1 MLGLLYTAL
10 SDYTLRTVILGSAIV
25 GIVAGSLGCF
35 AVLKR
40 QSLLGDA
47 ISHAALPGIALAF
60 LLTLSKNP
68 IVLLLGAAI
77 AGWIGTLLVMLFT
90 KTTKTKEDAALGII
104 LSVFFGFGIFLLTI
118 IQKLPSSNK
127 SGLATFLFGN
137 ASTLV
142 QDDVIV
148 MSVLALIVFIIFLA
162 FWKYFKI
169 VTFDYDFAKS
179 LGLPVGTISIILTTL
194 LVFSIAIGLQT
205 VGVVLMSAM
214 VIAPAVA
221 ARQWTN
227 KLSFMVL
234 LAALFGAVS
243 GISGAVVSSLVEKL
257 PTGPTI
263 VLVIS
268 LVVLLSL
275 FLAPNRGMLWDLY
288 RQKKNRKKV
297 RLDNTLLNLFRLSR
311 SHKDPF
317 HPHDINSLK
326 AVDPTG
332 VDRAAEELERQGLLR
347 SSGTRYSLT
356 KEGLE
361 KARSLADARGGVF

>member
-1 MLGLLYTAL
+1 MLGIINEIFF
-10 SDYTLRTVILGSAIV
+10 DYTLRTVILGSAIV

-179 LGLPVGTISIILTTL
+179 LGLPVGTI
-194 LVFSIAIGLQT
+194 
-205 VGVVLMSAM
+205 
-214 VIAPAVA
+214 
-221 ARQWTN
+221 
-227 KLSFMVL
+227 
-234 LAALFGAVS
+234 
-243 GISGAVVSSLVEKL
+243 
-257 PTGPTI
+257 
-263 VLVIS
+263 
-268 LVVLLSL
+268 
-275 FLAPNRGMLWDLY
+275 
-288 RQKKNRKKV
+288 
-297 RLDNTLLNLFRLSR
+297 
-311 SHKDPF
+311 
-317 HPHDINSLK
+317 
-326 AVDPTG
+326 
-332 VDRAAEELERQGLLR
+332 
-347 SSGTRYSLT
+347 
-356 KEGLE
+356 
-361 KARSLADARGGVF
+361 

>member
-1 MLGLLYTAL
+1 MLEFIYSIFT
-10 SDYTLRTVILGSAIV
+10 DYTLRTVILGSAVV

-60 LLTLSKNP
+60 LLTASKNP
-68 IVLLLGAAI
+68 LVLLLGAAA
-77 AGWIGTLLVMLFT
+77 AGWIGTLLVLLFT

-127 SGLATFLFGN
+127 SGLSTFLFGN
-137 ASTLV
+137 ASTLL
-142 QDDVIV
+142 QSDVTL
-148 MSVLALIVFIIFLA
+148 MSVLALAVFIIFLA
-162 FWKYFKI
+162 LWKHFKI

-179 LGLPVGTISIILTTL
+179 LGLPVGTISVILTTL
-194 LVFSIAIGLQT
+194 LVFSIALGLQT

-227 KLSFMVL
+227 RLSVMVL
-234 LAALFGAVS
+234 LAALFGALS
-243 GISGAVVSSLVEKL
+243 GISGALMSSLVEKL

-268 LVVLLSL
+268 LIVLLSL
-275 FLAPNRGMLWDLY
+275 FLAPNRGMLWDMY
-288 RQKKNRKKV
+288 RQRKNRKTI

-311 SHKDPF
+311 SHKNPY

-326 AVDPTG
+326 AIDPTG
-332 VDRAAEELERQGLLR
+332 VDYAAQELEKRGLLK
-347 SSGTRYSLT
+347 STGSRYGLT
-356 KEGLE
+356 KEGVE
-361 KARSLADARGGVF
+361 KAKSLAESRGGVF